1 MKKFLHRL
9 HTLRFTETACQE
21 NMEYEQLAEFV
32 ATMQVL
38 VNYSHVIRVPRNV
51 TDTYCGSKDI
61 LSSYQTLRKLSRF
74 SHKSPAG
81 IKEED
86 VLSRGGCF
94 AQLTT
99 VQVKKKVRNYL
110 RSCG

>member
-1 MKKFLHRL
+1 MSQTCTVVVK
-9 HTLRFTETACQE
+9 T
-21 NMEYEQLAEFV
+21 
-32 ATMQVL
+32 
-38 VNYSHVIRVPRNV
+38 
-51 TDTYCGSKDI
+51 

-94 AQLTT
+94 VQLTT
-99 VQVKKKVRNYL
+99 VQVKKK
-110 RSCG
+110 GP